1 MKKRT
6 GTFASSNG
14 RDRIRYYVYSPEESP
29 RAILQISHGMCEYL
43 TRYEG
48 FMEYMADKGFLVCG
62 NDHLG
67 HGGSAASKEELGY
80 FASENGWS
88 CLVEDLH
95 RLTVHMKK
103 KYPYLPYYLLGHSM
117 GSFVARAYLV
127 RYGDALDG
135 AILCGTS
142 GSNPFAALGVLM
154 AKMLARVKGDH
165 YRSRF
170 LNDLMFQSYNS
181 RYPKKR
187 TSFDWLTR
195 EETIV
200 DRYIQDPYCNFVFT
214 ANGFENLLSML
225 RYVSSSRWYASV
237 PRDLPILLISG
248 DMDPVGQYGSGVK
261 QVFRRLKKEGVVDLT
276 IRLYEQGR
284 HELLNETNRLDIY
297 SDVVDWLEG

>member
-1 MKKRT
+1 MKKST

-29 RAILQISHGMCEYL
+29 KAILQISHGMCEYL
-43 TRYEG
+43 TRYEE
-48 FMEYMADKGFLVCG
+48 FIEYMVDRGFLVCG

-67 HGGSAASKEELGY
+67 HGGSAASQDELGY
-80 FASENGWS
+80 FASHHGWS

-95 RLTVHMKK
+95 RLTVHIKK
-103 KYPYLPYYLLGHSM
+103 KYPDLPYYLLGHSM

-127 RYGDALDG
+127 RYGRALDG

-154 AKMLARVKGDH
+154 AKLLSRVKGDH
-165 YRSRF
+165 YRSRL

-181 RYPKKR
+181 RYPDKR

-195 EETIV
+195 EASTV

-225 RYVSSSRWYASV
+225 RYVSSRQWYASV

-248 DMDPVGQYGSGVK
+248 DMDPVGQYGRGVK
-261 QVFRRLKKEGVVDLT
+261 QVFRRLKREGVMDLT

-284 HELLNETNRLDIY
+284 HEILNETNRQDVY
-297 SDVVDWLEG
+297 SDLMNWLEG